1 MSPQAQKQGS
11 SRLWYRAPMSTP
23 NRKSVADTVYVA
35 LRDQILSGALQPGD
49 ALPGERRLSESLGV
63 NRGAVRE
70 GLRRLAHAR
79 LIVVHHG
86 GATRI
91 LDYRDAG
98 LDLLGELLL
107 VDGAVGVQFALDIL
121 ELRDA
126 LTPLI
131 TRCAAERG
139 GPDAAAVLRPVVAQI
154 SECTDHASR
163 YTQVRIFWKLMGQ
176 HAGNLALRLALNSL
190 QQGTGARLEATVA
203 LLRHELSNVDAFHAL
218 TAAIE
223 NRDGDAAAQ
232 IGSDLVRP
240 TLLLARQLSG
250 SSTAS

>member
-1 MSPQAQKQGS
+1 MASA
-11 SRLWYRAPMSTP
+11 
-23 NRKSVADTVYVA
+23 NRQSVADTVYIA
-35 LRDQILSGALQPGD
+35 LRDQILSGTLQPGD

-79 LIVVHHG
+79 LITVTHG
-86 GATRI
+86 GATRV

-107 VDGAVGVQFALDIL
+107 VEGAVGVQFALDIL
-121 ELRDA
+121 ELREA
-126 LTPLI
+126 LSPLI

-139 GPDAAAVLRPVVAQI
+139 GATAADALRPVAARI
-154 SECTDHASR
+154 AEATDHAAR
-163 YTQVRIFWKLMGQ
+163 YAEVRVFWKLMGQ

-190 QQGTGARLEATVA
+190 QQGTGARTQATIM
-203 LLRHELSNVDAFHAL
+203 LLRSELTNLDAYHALVDAIAKK
-218 TAAIE
+218 
-223 NRDGDAAAQ
+223 DGARAAQ
-232 IGSDLVRP
+232 IATDLVRP
-240 TLLLARQLSG
+240 TLALARQLSG